1 MLLKQYKEIRNLQ
14 PSALR
19 LDFTLESGKETR
31 DIINVYGDIFFRGR
45 NAQLPETSYTKGHF
59 KRGVK

>member
-1 MLLKQYKEIRNLQ
+1 MLLKQHKEIRNLQ

-19 LDFTLESGKETR
+19 LDFTMESGKETR
-31 DIINVYGDIFFRGR
+31 DIINVYGDVFLRGR
-45 NAQLPETSYTKGHF
+45 NAQLPEASYTKGHF

>member
-1 MLLKQYKEIRNLQ
+1 MLLKQHKEIRDLQ

-19 LDFTLESGKETR
+19 LDFTLESGKEMQ
-31 DIINVYGDIFFRGR
+31 DLLNVYGDVFLQGR
-45 NAQLPETSYTKGHF
+45 KAQLPEASYTKGHF